1 MRQAA
6 AAVEQARNRV
16 REQRAAG
23 DRPCH
28 HFRRLH
34 DLGRQQIDQV
44 LRKSPDRRRVAEQLV
59 RIEVDAA
66 VIAVAVVEMPIQ
78 HQDA

>member
-6 AAVEQARNRV
+6 AAVEQAGNRV

-23 DRPCH
+23 DRASH
-28 HFRRLH
+28 HFRRLYEL
-34 DLGRQQIDQV
+34 DRQQIDQV
-44 LRKSPDRRRVAEQLV
+44 LRKSPDGRRMAEQLV
-59 RIEVDAA
+59 RVEIDTA
-66 VIAVAVVEMPIQ
+66 VIAVAVIEVPVQ